1 VCRKHGITAA
11 QLRSDCRDMELV
23 HARQEAMYRLRT
35 EKNLSLSAI
44 GRELGKRD
52 HTTVI
57 HGIKQHKKRI

>member
-1 VCRKHGITAA
+1 
-11 QLRSDCRDMELV
+11 MELV